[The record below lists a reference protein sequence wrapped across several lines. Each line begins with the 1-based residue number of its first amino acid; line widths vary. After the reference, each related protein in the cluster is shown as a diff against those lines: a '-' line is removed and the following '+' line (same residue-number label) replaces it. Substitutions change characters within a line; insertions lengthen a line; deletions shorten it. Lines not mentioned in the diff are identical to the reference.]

1 MGTADSSV
9 FTGFCPWI
17 ARKSSLIQKKIGG
30 MGIETTL
37 GGQEAYLYAMHM
49 VRIWRGGQKISPV
62 LHIGPQKKTR
72 HKVTMART
80 EGSRHLLQRKATM
93 GEAKCSMVHEGMNCH
108 CDPSPHS
115 LQLYMK
121 ATQTSGNWTD
131 SPIHPCIHPPMGSTT
146 IRGAFQ
152 DL

>member
-1 MGTADSSV
+1 MDCQEELLNSEKNRRDGYRNNAGRSGGISLCHAH
-9 FTGFCPWI
+9 GENM
-17 ARKSSLIQKKIGG
+17 ARWTENIPCAS
-30 MGIETTL
+30 
-37 GGQEAYLYAMHM
+37 Y
-49 VRIWRGGQKISPV
+49 WSPE
-62 LHIGPQKKTR
+62 KTR
-72 HKVTMART
+72 HNVTMART
-80 EGSRHLLQRKATM
+80 EGSRHLLQRKATV